1 MAATGAP
8 RRILLTAD
16 TVGGV
21 WTYAAEL
28 AHALDA
34 RGVEV
39 AVATMGAPL
48 RRDQW
53 RDLAGTRNVTVH
65 ESSYALE
72 WMPEPWAQVDA
83 AAEWLLELERELQP
97 DVVHLNQFSFG
108 ALPWRAPRLVVGHSC
123 VCSWWRAVHG
133 TDAPA
138 DWAEYRRRV
147 RAGLAQADV
156 VAAPTRAMLAALDE
170 HYGPLPPAL
179 AIPNGRDPQPFR
191 PARKDELILAV
202 GRLWDE
208 AKNVAALARV
218 AADLPWP
225 VYVAGATRRPGGAAS
240 HPALADCGGARFLGQ
255 LPASMLA
262 RWMRRAAIYALPAR
276 YEPFGLSVLEAALAG
291 CALVLGDVPSLR
303 ELWAGAALFV
313 SPDDPDML
321 RAALRTLMLRQDLRV
336 ELADAANRRA
346 QEFSVERFAGAYLDT
361 YAALLAQQDAGRG
374 MRQQHAGRGMRQGV
388 ACAS

>member
-1 MAATGAP
+1 MSAAGMP

-34 RGVEV
+34 GGIEV
-39 AVATMGAPL
+39 ALATMGAPL

-53 RDLAGTRNVTVH
+53 RSLADTRNVAVY
-65 ESSYALE
+65 ESGYALE
-72 WMPEPWAQVDA
+72 WMPAPWADVDA
-83 AAEWLLELERELQP
+83 AGEWLLELERTVQP
-97 DVVHLNQFSFG
+97 DVVHLDQFSFG

-133 TDAPA
+133 TEAPA
-138 DWAEYRRRV
+138 EWDEYRRRV
-147 RAGLAQADV
+147 RAGLAQADLV
-156 VAAPTRAMLAALDE
+156 VAPTGAMLAALDQY
-170 HYGPLPPAL
+170 YGPLPPAQ
-179 AIPNGRDPQPFR
+179 AIPNARDPRPFR
-191 PARKDELILAV
+191 PGRKDEFILAV

-208 AKNVAALARV
+208 AKNVAALAQV

-225 VYVAGATRRPGGAAS
+225 VYLAGNTRPPGNAAVS
-240 HPALADCGGARFLGQ
+240 EGPADFGGARLLGQ
-255 LPASMLA
+255 LPAATLA

-276 YEPFGLSVLEAALAG
+276 YEPFGLSVLEAALAR

-313 SPDDPDML
+313 PPNDPDML
-321 RAALRTLMLRQDLRV
+321 RAALRTLMLRQDVRA
-336 ELADAANRRA
+336 ELAEAAYRRA
-346 QEFSVERFAGAYLDT
+346 QEYSVERFAGAYLDA
-361 YAALLAQQDAGRG
+361 YAALLARHDARRG
-374 MRQQHAGRGMRQGV
+374 MHQEI

>member
-1 MAATGAP
+1 MAVTGAP

-28 AHALDA
+28 ACALDA

-53 RDLAGTRNVTVH
+53 RDLAGTRTVTVH
-65 ESSYALE
+65 ESTHALE

-83 AAEWLLELERELQP
+83 AGEWLLELERELQP
-97 DVVHLNQFSFG
+97 DLVHLNQFSFG

-147 RAGLAQADV
+147 REGLARADLV
-156 VAAPTRAMLAALDE
+156 VAPTRAMLAALDE

-179 AIPNGRDPQPFR
+179 AIPNARDPRRFR
-191 PARKDELILAV
+191 PAHKDELILAV

-225 VYVAGATRRPGGAAS
+225 VYLAGATRRPGGAAS
-240 HPALADCGGARFLGQ
+240 GPALADCGGVRLLGH
-255 LPASMLA
+255 LPASVLA

-313 SPDDPDML
+313 PPDDPDML
-321 RAALRTLMLRQDLRV
+321 RAALRTLMLRQVLRAR
-336 ELADAANRRA
+336 LADAACRRA
-346 QEFSVERFAGAYLDT
+346 QAFSVERFAGAYLDA
-361 YAALLAQQDAGRG
+361 YATLLAREAAGRG
-374 MRQQHAGRGMRQGV
+374 TRQEV

>member
-1 MAATGAP
+1 MAAGAMP
-8 RRILLTAD
+8 RRIMLTAD

-28 AHALDA
+28 ARALDA
-34 RGVEV
+34 RGIEV
-39 AVATMGAPL
+39 ALATMGAPL

-53 RDLAGTRNVTVH
+53 RDLAGARNIAVH
-65 ESSYALE
+65 EGGYALE
-72 WMPEPWAQVDA
+72 WMPEPWADVDA
-83 AAEWLLELERELQP
+83 AGEWLLELERTVQP

-138 DWAEYRRRV
+138 EWDGYRRRV
-147 RAGLAQADV
+147 RVGLAQADLV
-156 VAAPTRAMLAALDE
+156 VAPTRAMLAALDQ

-179 AIPNGRDPQPFR
+179 AIPNARDPRPFR

-208 AKNVAALARV
+208 AKNVAALAQV
-218 AADLPWP
+218 AAHLPWP
-225 VYVAGATRRPGGAAS
+225 VYLAGEMRAPGNAAARTGS
-240 HPALADCGGARFLGQ
+240 DSFSGARLLGR
-255 LPASMLA
+255 LPAGTLA

-276 YEPFGLSVLEAALAG
+276 YEPFGLSVLEAALAR
-291 CALVLGDVPSLR
+291 CALVLGDLPSLR
-303 ELWAGAALFV
+303 ELWTGAALFV
-313 SPDDPDML
+313 PPNDPDTL
-321 RAALRTLMLRQDLRV
+321 RAALRTLMLRQDLRA
-336 ELADAANRRA
+336 ELADAAYRRA
-346 QEFSVERFAGAYLDT
+346 QEFSVERFAGAYLDA
-361 YAALLAQQDAGRG
+361 YATLLARQDAGRG
-374 MRQQHAGRGMRQGV
+374 MHQEI